1 MQMEKKYTEKTV
13 TMENQVIMIKA
24 ITEMARALSKSSLE
38 KLEEKLAAGKTID
51 VDTLAPTLTPS
62 TPTRRTTRSVTTR

>member
-1 MQMEKKYTEKTV
+1 MQMEKQYTEKIV
-13 TMENQVIMIKA
+13 TMENQVMIKA

>member
-1 MQMEKKYTEKTV
+1 MEKQYTEKIV
-13 TMENQVIMIKA
+13 TMENQVMIKA